1 MCCAPFSTTV
11 CVYCVGSVVLR
22 EVYTPAS
29 WCCVYCLLDPLL
41 VRDALP
47 PEVRDGAETGEVAR
61 GADEVGGWFDPF
73 ELGPRFGDTGRTP
86 LLIHVAEVVVVVVVV
101 PFLPVR
107 GELVPAGT

>member
-1 MCCAPFSTTV
+1 M
-11 CVYCVGSVVLR
+11 
-22 EVYTPAS
+22 
-29 WCCVYCLLDPLL
+29 
-41 VRDALP
+41 
-47 PEVRDGAETGEVAR
+47 RDGAETGEVAR

-86 LLIHVAEVVVVVVVV
+86 LLIAEVVVVVV